1 MSFTA
6 KLNKMFKKATCG
18 CKKTKKRPTKTRGY
32 LKKRKV
38 YKGGYTYVNKSPNK
52 RQSMSTSSSRSRK
65 RSHSHSS

>member
-6 KLNKMFKKATCG
+6 KLNKIFKRATCG
-18 CKKTKKRPTKTRGY
+18 CKKTKKISSSRY

-65 RSHSHSS
+65 RTRSNSS